1 MKNKYIIYTNL
12 PVLVSKK
19 KKKKEEK
26 KKWGALVIYLFKVL
40 THSFVFKLN

>member
-19 KKKKEEK
+19 KKERRE

-40 THSFVFKLN
+40 TNSFVFKLN